1 MTPTPIAVTP
11 SPRPT
16 VVVTPSPTSTPV
28 ASATPTVALSALRE
42 FQNGR
47 WLEQEDPKLASSIK
61 ELGWVK
67 DGIEGIEYEAVEN
80 LLYIAVLSRTVASSI
95 VSLSWVQDGV
105 DGVEPETIGWLNN
118 IGSAEVASA
127 VVSLGWVADGIDETE
142 VKAIQEISY
151 IDYRDTEVAFSVVSL
166 GWVRDGIEEIE
177 VKAIEGISN
186 IGYGDAKVAS
196 SVISLGW
203 VEDGIDEIEVQAIEG
218 ISDIAYWDLN
228 VASSVVSLGWVE
240 DGVDDM
246 EAAAIGWVNNMRSAD
261 VASSVVSLGW
271 VQDGIEAMEVD
282 AIEEL
287 SYLANGDAEEAQRI
301 AGMLF
306 LETIEPPDISAV
318 MSLSRLANFRPEG
331 FAVVM
336 SHAALRGGITNDLAP
351 AVATLYGVAQNN
363 PGLIDILLDRSK
375 VSLEQRTI
383 TLPLAGD
390 VFLSIIRTGPGA
402 APSMD
407 LLEHSVRGVEEF
419 MGLPLPTNYVG
430 LLYEDAVYG
439 ANAGANFG
447 THIAILPKF
456 DADDGSH
463 EAGFAGSTIAHEV
476 AHYYWGGNK
485 DWVNEGAADF
495 MASVTDGARTG
506 RPIAVTNAP
515 CGQTGSLAELESL
528 GISVGDVEYLC
539 NYSLGERLFV
549 DLYRTLGHE
558 RFQRGFRNLYV
569 ASVVEDDDEI
579 PGTAVGVEHVRD
591 AFSSDDGSGNV
602 VISRWYDGTEPYDL
616 SRLDTGPVAPN
627 LPGINGRIEKAY
639 VITSLDGPAVT
650 TFSAQGVSDYVY
662 LALEYAYAVSSGP
675 REVPLEIV
683 EFYEDGFE
691 FSRNSGELT
700 AEAKYIGGTSWF
712 AVGQPPPRKWAPGR
726 YWVYVYAGEQKVA
739 EVSYEVTP

>member
-1 MTPTPIAVTP
+1 MANGDAKF
-11 SPRPT
+11 
-16 VVVTPSPTSTPV
+16 
-28 ASATPTVALSALRE
+28 AS
-42 FQNGR
+42 
-47 WLEQEDPKLASSIK
+47 
-61 ELGWVK
+61 
-67 DGIEGIEYEAVEN
+67 
-80 LLYIAVLSRTVASSI
+80 
-95 VSLSWVQDGV
+95 
-105 DGVEPETIGWLNN
+105 
-118 IGSAEVASA
+118 
-127 VVSLGWVADGIDETE
+127 
-142 VKAIQEISY
+142 
-151 IDYRDTEVAFSVVSL
+151 SVVSL
-166 GWVRDGIEEIE
+166 GWVVDGIEEIE
-177 VKAIEGISN
+177 VKAIEGIS
-186 IGYGDAKVAS
+186 
-196 SVISLGW
+196 
-203 VEDGIDEIEVQAIEG
+203 
-218 ISDIAYWDLN
+218 DIAYWDLK
-228 VASSVVSLGWVE
+228 VASSVVSLGWVR
-240 DGVDDM
+240 DGV
-246 EAAAIGWVNNMRSAD
+246 EA
-261 VASSVVSLGW
+261 L
-271 VQDGIEAMEVD
+271 EVD

-287 SYLANGDAEEAQRI
+287 SSVAYYDTKVASSAVSLDWVMDGIAAAEVELIEDIVSITNNDAGAAMRI
-301 AGMLF
+301 VDMPF
-306 LETIEPPDISAV
+306 LETIEPPDKSAIA
-318 MSLSRLANFRPEG
+318 SLRLLAAFQPEA
-331 FAVVM
+331 FLSVM
-336 SHAALRGGITNDLAP
+336 SHAALRNGISNDLAP
-351 AVATLYGVAQNN
+351 VVATLNGVAENN
-363 PGLIDILLDRSK
+363 PRLVDVLLDRSK

-390 VFLSIIRTGPGA
+390 IVLSIIRTGPGA
-402 APSMD
+402 ATSMD

-515 CGQTGSLAELESL
+515 CGQTGSLAELENL
-528 GISVGDVEYLC
+528 GISVGDIEFRC

-558 RFQRGFRNLYV
+558 RFREGFRDLYL
-569 ASVVEDDDEI
+569 ASEIEDEADDL
-579 PGTAVGVEHVRD
+579 PGTALGIDHVGG
-591 AFSSDDGSGNV
+591 AFRSDDGLESV

-627 LPGINGRIEKAY
+627 LPGINGLIEKAY

-650 TFSAQGVSDYVY
+650 TFSALNVDDWVY
-662 LALEYAYAVSSGP
+662 LALEYAYKVSGGP
-675 REVPLEIV
+675 HEVPLEIV

-691 FSRNSGELT
+691 FSRQSGELT
-700 AEAKYIGGTSWF
+700 AEVRYIGGRSWF

-726 YWVYVYAGEQKVA
+726 YWVYVYAGERKVA

>member
-151 IDYRDTEVAFSVVSL
+151 IDY
-166 GWVRDGIEEIE
+166 W
-177 VKAIEGISN
+177 
-186 IGYGDAKVAS
+186 DAEVAS

-203 VEDGIDEIEVQAIEG
+203 VEDGVDGVEAEALGWMNNIGSAEVASSVVSLGWVADGIDEIEVKAIEELSYMAIGDAKFASSVVSLGWVADGVDEIEVKAIEG
-218 ISDIAYWDLN
+218 ISDIAYWDLK
-228 VASSVVSLGWVE
+228 VASSVVSLVWV
-240 DGVDDM
+240 
-246 EAAAIGWVNNMRSAD
+246 R
-261 VASSVVSLGW
+261 
-271 VQDGIEAMEVD
+271 DGIEALEVD

-287 SYLANGDAEEAQRI
+287 SNMAYYDTEVASSAVSLGWVVDGIAATEVALIEDIVSITNNDAGAAMRI
-301 AGMLF
+301 VDMPF
-306 LETIEPPDISAV
+306 LETIEPPDKSAIA
-318 MSLSRLANFRPEG
+318 SLRLLAAFGQETFVR
-331 FAVVM
+331 VM
-336 SHAALRGGITNDLAP
+336 SHDTLRGGISNDLAP
-351 AVATLYGVAQNN
+351 VVATLNGVAENN
-363 PGLIDILLDRSK
+363 PRLIDILLDPSK
-375 VSLEQRTI
+375 VSLELRTI
-383 TLPLAGD
+383 TLPLSGD
-390 VFLSIIRTGPGA
+390 VVLSIIRTGPGA

-439 ANAGANFG
+439 SNAGANFG
-447 THIAILPKF
+447 THIAILPNY
-456 DADDGSH
+456 DVADGSY
-463 EAGFAGSTIAHEV
+463 EAEFAGSVIAHEV
-476 AHYYWGGNK
+476 AHYYWGDNQG
-485 DWVNEGAADF
+485 WVDEGAANF
-495 MASVTDGARTG
+495 MASFIDGSRTG
-506 RPIAVTNAP
+506 RPVAVSNPP
-515 CGQTGSLAELESL
+515 CGHAGSLAGLESL

-558 RFQRGFRNLYV
+558 RFQQGFRNLYV

-616 SRLDTGPVAPN
+616 SRLDAGPAAPI
-627 LPGINGRIEKAY
+627 LPSINGRIEKAY

-691 FSRNSGELT
+691 FSRA
-700 AEAKYIGGTSWF
+700 AES
-712 AVGQPPPRKWAPGR
+712 
-726 YWVYVYAGEQKVA
+726 
-739 EVSYEVTP
+739 